1 MNLDVA
7 LKQLRLS
14 ALAQTLSLR
23 LQEAASNRLSHAE
36 FLELI
41 LHDEI
46 NVRQRQRVVDLAVEA
61 LGGTVHQKRIAMLGV
76 TFKPE
81 SDDVRD
87 SPALDVAVQ
96 LKGLG
101 AEVIATDPEGIENAR
116 GRHPQLDYTSSTRE
130 ALRGADLVVLVTEW
144 REYRGLDPVETGQ
157 IVADRRII
165 DGRNVL
171 DPAAWRAAGWAYR
184 GLGRP

>member
-1 MNLDVA
+1 
-7 LKQLRLS
+7 
-14 ALAQTLSLR
+14 
-23 LQEAASNRLSHAE
+23 
-36 FLELI
+36 
-41 LHDEI
+41 
-46 NVRQRQRVVDLAVEA
+46 
-61 LGGTVHQKRIAMLGV
+61 MLGV

-116 GRHPQLDYTSSTRE
+116 RRASAARLHDVDAARRCAAPTSSCSSPS
-130 ALRGADLVVLVTEW
+130 GASTAT
-144 REYRGLDPVETGQ
+144 LDPVETGQ
-157 IVADRRII
+157 LVAEQRII

-171 DPAAWRAAGWAYR
+171 DAAAWRAAGWTYR